1 LFLKGGKMSIDKER
15 FTVDLTFDELMKLRA
30 KMEIDGGI
38 LCKNISKKI
47 YQQMLKQTKY
57 RICGR

>member
-1 LFLKGGKMSIDKER
+1 MSIDKER